1 MSRSTIVNAALVAVV
16 LGILAPTALAHH
28 SSSMFAF
35 NQRVTVEGTIVK
47 VAWQNPHVY
56 LTIES
61 PGPDGKPM
69 QQDVQAASLS
79 MIKGFGL
86 TREMLATGTHVKIDA
101 AAQKSGTDHLLW
113 GGFVTFDDGSVYLL
127 ETAGPNT
134 HIPTVPAAAGL
145 AGKWVPPPISIRV
158 FLQTM
163 QALPLNEGASAGRAV
178 LGDPRAPASFCDT
191 ELPGIASAMLGAL
204 PVLHTVEIADKTV
217 TMRIDADGG
226 LVQRVVHLDQSAH
239 PANVA
244 PSALGHSI
252 GRWEGGTLVID
263 TVGFAASP
271 ISSRVLHS
279 VERLT
284 LGEDK
289 RHLNYEATLED
300 AELWTKPV
308 SLSTTWDYRPD
319 VDPSGATCDPAN
331 ARRYLQ
337 DIQLPGTAPSGP
349 KP

>member
-1 MSRSTIVNAALVAVV
+1 MSRSITVNTALLTAVLAAL
-16 LGILAPTALAHH
+16 PQTALAHH
-28 SSSMFAF
+28 SSALFAF
-35 NQRVTVEGTIVK
+35 KQRVTVEGTIVK

-61 PGPDGKPM
+61 RGPDGKPM

-79 MIKGFGL
+79 MIKAFGL
-86 TREMLATGTHVKIDA
+86 TREMLAAGTHVKIDA

-134 HIPTVPAAAGL
+134 HIPVVPAATGL
-145 AGKWVPPPISIRV
+145 AGKWVPPPTSIRV
-158 FLQTM
+158 FLQTL
-163 QALPLNEGASAGRAV
+163 QALPLIEAASSRRA
-178 LGDPRAPASFCDT
+178 LLNDPRAPASFCDT
-191 ELPGIASAMLGAL
+191 ELPGVVSAMLGAV
-204 PVLHTVEIADKTV
+204 PVLHTLEIGDKTV

-226 LVQRVVHLDQSAH
+226 LVQRIVHLDQNVH

-252 GRWEGGTLVID
+252 GRWEGGALVID
-263 TVGFAASP
+263 TVGFAPSP

-279 VERLT
+279 VERLA

-308 SLSTTWDYRPD
+308 SFSTTWDYRPD
-319 VDPSGATCDPAN
+319 VEPSGATCDPEN

-337 DIQLPGTAPSGP
+337 DIQLPDSAPGGP